1 MSQKIDNI
9 IVKHYAGSH
18 AYGTSTPT
26 SDVDFRGIF
35 LGEKKSIMT
44 PFFNVNEK
52 EDKSEED
59 TKFFELNRFMQLY
72 VDGNPNVI
80 ETLWVEENDV
90 VESTDMYWHL
100 RQYNKDFLSK
110 RVANK
115 FTGYAHGQISR
126 MTNHKG
132 WMAEERRAINALQDV
147 VNTQKSKDLEVWIKD
162 SFPEFIWKHIKFG
175 YEDKKF
181 VDFERIMRNSDIQ
194 LVSLVA
200 PKQYHFV
207 KLVHNYMP
215 QQLLDRDFNIMNFN
229 QDHELVPFGEEIYA
243 VVRKDGAKL
252 LTADGRL
259 HKPKH
264 SSLSVDD
271 IKRQPVMVVKF
282 LKDNYKRSSEV
293 RNSFHTWKKNRNVSR
308 SELEV
313 KFGMDTK
320 HAMHVVRLLRT
331 AEELLTTGEVLVKR
345 PDAEELLA
353 IRNGAWSYEQMMTFF
368 EEKSKY
374 IRNELYHKSEL
385 PQEPDYDKAAEVLI
399 ELREMQWY
407 GKK

>member
-1 MSQKIDNI
+1 MNEVENI
-9 IVKHYAGSH
+9 IVKHFAGSH
-18 AYGTSTPT
+18 AYGTATPH

-35 LGEKKSIMT
+35 LADKKSIIT
-44 PFFNVNEK
+44 PFFNVKEK

-80 ETLWVEENDV
+80 ETLWVDEEDI
-90 VESTDMYWHL
+90 VESSPMYWHL

-132 WMAEERRAINALQDV
+132 WMNEERRAINALQEQ
-147 VNTQKSKDLEVWIKD
+147 VNINKSKELEIWIKD
-162 SFPEFIWKHIKFG
+162 SFPEFIWKHIQFG
-175 YEDKKF
+175 YEDSKL

-194 LVSLVA
+194 LVSLFA

-207 KLVHNYMP
+207 KLVHNYLP
-215 QQLLDRDFNIMNFN
+215 QQILDRDFNIMNFN
-229 QDHELVPFGEEIYA
+229 KDHELVPFGEEIYA
-243 VVRKDGAKL
+243 VVRKEGSKL
-252 LTADGRL
+252 IAGDGRL
-259 HKPKH
+259 LKPKH

-271 IKRQPVMVVKF
+271 IKRQPVLVVKF
-282 LKDNYKRSSEV
+282 LKDNWKRSSEV
-293 RNSFHTWKKNRNVSR
+293 RNSFHTWKKNRNVTR
-308 SELEV
+308 SDLEV

-353 IRNGAWSYEQMMTFF
+353 IRNGAWSYDEMMKFF
-368 EEKSKY
+368 EEKSRY
-374 IRNELYHKSEL
+374 IRNELYYKSTLPDEPNFEL
-385 PQEPDYDKAAEVLI
+385 AAEVLI

-407 GKK
+407 NK